1 MLHGFFG
8 SHNLSRIGYPV
19 QDILGI
25 SNNKAMQEVL
35 QAINRIAPSDLSVLI
50 KGEHGTGKEWAA
62 RAIHRLSSR
71 SGGPFWPFD
80 CSSIPLDM
88 IEKELFGYEAI
99 TREGIVIKR
108 GAFEEAT
115 GGTLLLNE
123 IDSLP
128 TVSQLK
134 IARALDYQNISR
146 VGGDQ
151 VVGIDVRII
160 ATLSQEADLIMSQGD
175 LRKDMFFRLCR
186 LNLELPPLRERREDI
201 PLLIKKFLQ
210 ESHVHHGKTS
220 TEISREALEL
230 CVSYDWPGNVLHL
243 KNAIEYASV
252 MCPSGVIRPEDLP
265 SYLREDR
272 KDKKITWSFA
282 HRTR

>member
-1 MLHGFFG
+1 M
-8 SHNLSRIGYPV
+8 

-25 SNNKAMQEVL
+25 SNNKSMQEVFR
-35 QAINRIAPSDLSVLI
+35 AINRIAPSDLSVLI

-62 RAIHRLSSR
+62 RAIHQLSSR
-71 SGGPFWPFD
+71 SKGPFWPFD
-80 CSSIPLDM
+80 CASMPLDT

-99 TREGIVIKR
+99 TREGIVIER
-108 GAFEEAT
+108 GAFEDAS

-128 TVSQLK
+128 TAVQLK

-151 VVGIDVRII
+151 IVPIDVRII
-160 ATLSQEADLIMSQGD
+160 ATLSQETDLSTSEGD

-201 PLLIKKFLQ
+201 PLLVDKFLQ
-210 ESHVHHGKTS
+210 ELRVPHGKTS
-220 TEISREALEL
+220 PGISKEALDL
-230 CVSYDWPGNVLHL
+230 CLSYDWPGNVLHL

-252 MCPSGVIRPEDLP
+252 MCPSGVIRLEDLP

-272 KDKKITWSFA
+272 KDKKNTLSFVNK
-282 HRTR
+282 TR